1 MCIYIYHIYIYHVYI
16 YIIYPT
22 VLISPHREISPQE
35 RPPWC
40 WSAKPMDLA
49 SELRLAGRARGKPE
63 DFGLDGH
70 GFVGKSNRKPS
81 FFTINFSGEYWGFR
95 LQFIFEPNQWILE
108 MTEIIWGYGRGLSW
122 LNGAVDLLHWP
133 WLIYGEKKQPFS
145 WGLNRD
151 ICVYIYDITTIL
163 VWFGFYSWIINQQQL
178 RLCWG
183 VTELGRIRWILMM
196 KWVYL
201 RVGYPFHRSNIIFP
215 IRFQCLGNVP
225 FSDKAKFVVDGATP
239 WYTMI
244 FRPKSIGVG

>member
-1 MCIYIYHIYIYHVYI
+1 
-16 YIIYPT
+16 
-22 VLISPHREISPQE
+22 
-35 RPPWC
+35 
-40 WSAKPMDLA
+40 
-49 SELRLAGRARGKPE
+49 
-63 DFGLDGH
+63 
-70 GFVGKSNRKPS
+70 
-81 FFTINFSGEYWGFR
+81 
-95 LQFIFEPNQWILE
+95 